1 MGIAI
6 PGGELKLIDE
16 AGAEITAPDTV
27 GELVYRGENV
37 AMGYAECAADLA
49 KGDEWQGMLH
59 TGDMA
64 KRDSEG
70 YFFIAGRKKRFIK
83 VFGNRVN
90 LDDTERLLSAAFPDA
105 EFACVG
111 QDDILC
117 VYTTLKTEEQH
128 RAISEYLAQTTRLP
142 AKVFHVFF
150 IDAIPKNPAGKKL
163 YSQLD
168 IC

>member
-1 MGIAI
+1 MEPEHRTALFCDVRTNRSRAAHGI
-6 PGGELKLIDE
+6 
-16 AGAEITAPDTV
+16 
-27 GELVYRGENV
+27 
-37 AMGYAECAADLA
+37 
-49 KGDEWQGMLH
+49 
-59 TGDMA
+59 
-64 KRDSEG
+64 
-70 YFFIAGRKKRFIK
+70 
-83 VFGNRVN
+83 
-90 LDDTERLLSAAFPDA
+90 SAAFPDA

>member
-1 MGIAI
+1 MYHGH
-6 PGGELKLIDE
+6 
-16 AGAEITAPDTV
+16 
-27 GELVYRGENV
+27 NV

-49 KGDEWQGMLH
+49 KGDEWHGTLH

-64 KRDSEG
+64 KRDSDG
-70 YFFIAGRKKRFIK
+70 YFFIVGRKKRFIK

-105 EFACVG
+105 DFACIG
-111 QDDILC
+111 KDDLLC

-142 AKVFHVFF
+142 TKVFHVFLSIQF
-150 IDAIPKNPAGKKL
+150 LKTRQEKRCIRSWIYVKKNFLWIILFGC
-163 YSQLD
+163 LD
-168 IC
+168 